1 MGKSAQFGLHTWLPD
16 AMEGPTPVSA
26 LIHAATMV
34 TAGVFLLI
42 RCSFLFE
49 QASTV
54 LLFIAVVGAFTS
66 IFAATSALV
75 QNDIKKVIAYST
87 CSQLGY
93 MIFVCGLSGYNVG
106 FFHLVNHAVFKAL
119 LFLGAGS
126 VIHSMSNEQDMR
138 RFGGI
143 LRLIPYTAVVLFVG
157 SLALIGFPFLAGY
170 YSKDVILETAFASYT
185 VSGNFCY
192 FIGLCTAF
200 FTSFYSY
207 RVVHLTFV
215 AKSNIYKRV
224 AGFTHDAPWF
234 IYSVLFLLSFGSIV
248 VGYLFKDMFIGLGS
262 NFFTQSI
269 FIRNGSTCVNS
280 ELTFHVIKLLPYFL
294 VIISVVAVN
303 YVFFYNIR
311 PVTLSEVG
319 IYSFFS
325 YKWYFDVL
333 YNKYLNIPLVQ
344 KSRVYLF
351 DYGDK
356 GLLEFF
362 GPLSV
367 ENLLDFGHNSLK
379 KFLISD
385 VLLYGLFIVLVVI
398 VAI

>member
-1 MGKSAQFGLHTWLPD
+1 
-16 AMEGPTPVSA
+16 
-26 LIHAATMV
+26 
-34 TAGVFLLI
+34 
-42 RCSFLFE
+42 
-49 QASTV
+49 
-54 LLFIAVVGAFTS
+54 
-66 IFAATSALV
+66 
-75 QNDIKKVIAYST
+75 
-87 CSQLGY
+87 
-93 MIFVCGLSGYNVG
+93 
-106 FFHLVNHAVFKAL
+106 
-119 LFLGAGS
+119 
-126 VIHSMSNEQDMR
+126 
-138 RFGGI
+138 
-143 LRLIPYTAVVLFVG
+143 
-157 SLALIGFPFLAGY
+157 
-170 YSKDVILETAFASYT
+170 
-185 VSGNFCY
+185 
-192 FIGLCTAF
+192 
-200 FTSFYSY
+200 
-207 RVVHLTFV
+207 
-215 AKSNIYKRV
+215 
-224 AGFTHDAPWF
+224 
-234 IYSVLFLLSFGSIV
+234 VLFLLSFGSIV

-269 FIRNGSTCVNS
+269 FIRSGSTYVNS
-280 ELTFHVIKLLPYFL
+280 DLTFHVIKLLPYFL

-367 ENLLDFGHNSLK
+367 ENLLGFGHNSLK

-385 VLLYGLFIVLVVI
+385 VLLYGLFIVLIIVVA
-398 VAI
+398 V